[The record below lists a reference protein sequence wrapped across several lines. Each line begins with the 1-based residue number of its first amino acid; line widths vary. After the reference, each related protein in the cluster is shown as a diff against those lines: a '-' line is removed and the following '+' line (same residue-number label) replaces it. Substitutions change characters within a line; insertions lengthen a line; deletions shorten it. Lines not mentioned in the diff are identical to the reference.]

1 MGYKA
6 HKTLIKGGTPM
17 RKRLNAEMVTV
28 NGKTVNVGIDVHKVS
43 WHVTALVEG
52 VIVESATIKPCYRVL
67 KKLLAR
73 FAGGT
78 LRIAYEAGP
87 TGFSLYDELVADGI
101 DCIVVPPSLIPVES
115 GNRVKTDKRDSKKLA
130 QYLENNRL
138 KKVYVL
144 SKQERAHRQFV
155 RTRRQ
160 LSDHRTDVMRQI
172 KSLLLF
178 HGIPSPGSAKRFWT
192 RPVLRALRSI
202 TPDEYVSRS
211 LNTLID
217 LYEYLT
223 QQVKH
228 LTREVRRL
236 ARTETYARRVALLTS
251 IPGIGILSAMEVLVE
266 LQEVSRFATADQI
279 AAFLGLTPSQY
290 SSGQHVRMGK
300 ITHAGNHRLR
310 TRMVECSWIA
320 IKKDPF
326 LHKTYEEIKK
336 RRGAK
341 RAIVAV
347 SRKLI
352 IRIRRIL
359 LDEVTYRLA
368 YATAA

>member
-1 MGYKA
+1 
-6 HKTLIKGGTPM
+6 
-17 RKRLNAEMVTV
+17 
-28 NGKTVNVGIDVHKVS
+28 
-43 WHVTALVEG
+43 
-52 VIVESATIKPCYRVL
+52 
-67 KKLLAR
+67 
-73 FAGGT
+73 
-78 LRIAYEAGP
+78 
-87 TGFSLYDELVADGI
+87 
-101 DCIVVPPSLIPVES
+101 
-115 GNRVKTDKRDSKKLA
+115 
-130 QYLENNRL
+130 
-138 KKVYVL
+138 VYVL
-144 SKQERAHRQFV
+144 SKKERADRQFV

-160 LSDHRTDVMRQI
+160 LSNHRTDVMRQI

-178 HGIPSPGSAKRFWT
+178 HGIPSPGGARGFWT
-192 RPVLRALRSI
+192 RPVLRSLRSLA
-202 TPDEYVSRS
+202 PDEYVSFS
-211 LNTLID
+211 LNVLID

-228 LTREVRRL
+228 LSREVRKL
-236 ARTETYARRVALLTS
+236 ARTERYARRVELLTS
-251 IPGIGILSAMEVLVE
+251 ISGVGVLSAMEVLTE
-266 LQEVSRFATADQI
+266 LQDVSRFTTSDQL

-320 IKKDPF
+320 IRKDPG
-326 LHKTYEEIKK
+326 LYKTYEAIKK

-359 LDEVTYRLA
+359 LDGVTYRKE
-368 YATAA
+368 YAIAA

>member
-1 MGYKA
+1 
-6 HKTLIKGGTPM
+6 M
-17 RKRLNAEMVTV
+17 RKRLNADTMNV
-28 NGKTVNVGIDVHKVS
+28 NGKTVTVGIDVHKVS

-52 VIVESATIKPCYRVL
+52 VVIESATIKPCYRVL

-78 LRIAYEAGP
+78 IRIAYEAGP
-87 TGFSLYDELVADGI
+87 TGFNLYDEFVADGM

-115 GNRVKTDKRDSKKLA
+115 GNRVKTDKRDSRKLA
-130 QYLENNRL
+130 QYLESHGL
-138 KKVYVL
+138 KNVYVL
-144 SKQERAHRQFV
+144 SKEERAHRQFV

-160 LSDHRTDVMRQI
+160 LSNHRTDVMRQI

-178 HGIPSPGSAKRFWT
+178 HGIPSPGGERRFWT
-192 RPVLRALRSI
+192 RPVLRALRSS

-211 LNTLID
+211 LNALID

-228 LTREVRRL
+228 LTREVCRL
-236 ARTETYARRVALLTS
+236 ARRERYARRVELLTS
-251 IPGIGILSAMEVLVE
+251 IPGVGVLSAMEILTE
-266 LQEVSRFATADQI
+266 LQDVSRFATADQL

-326 LHKTYEEIKK
+326 LQRTYEGIKK

-359 LDEVTYRLA
+359 LDGVTYRLA
-368 YATAA
+368 YAPAA

>member
-1 MGYKA
+1 MK
-6 HKTLIKGGTPM
+6 
-17 RKRLNAEMVTV
+17 KRLNAEKVNV

-43 WHVTALVEG
+43 WHVTILVEG
-52 VIVESATIKPCYRVL
+52 AIVESATIKPSYRVL
-67 KKLLAR
+67 KKRLAR
-73 FAGGT
+73 FVGGT
-78 LRIAYEAGP
+78 IRIAYEAGP
-87 TGFSLYDELVADGI
+87 AGFSLYDELTADGF

-115 GNRVKTDKRDSKKLA
+115 GNRVKTDKRDSRKLA
-130 QYLENNRL
+130 QYLENNLL
-138 KKVYVL
+138 KRVYVL
-144 SKQERAHRQFV
+144 SKQERAHRQYV

-178 HGIPSPGSAKRFWT
+178 HGLPTFDGKRGFWT

-202 TPDEYVSRS
+202 TPDEYVSYS
-211 LNTLID
+211 LNKLID

-236 ARTETYARRVALLTS
+236 ARTETYARRVELLTS
-251 IPGIGILSAMEVLVE
+251 IPGVGVLSAMEVLTE
-266 LQEVSRFATADQI
+266 LQDVSRFATADQI

-320 IKKDPF
+320 IKKDPC
-326 LHKTYEEIKK
+326 LQRTYEGIKK

-359 LDEVTYRLA
+359 LDGVTYRLE

>member
-1 MGYKA
+1 
-6 HKTLIKGGTPM
+6 M
-17 RKRLNAEMVTV
+17 RKRLNADMVNV
-28 NGKTVNVGIDVHKVS
+28 NGKTVNVGIDVHKLS

-52 VIVESATIKPCYRVL
+52 IVVESATIKPSYRVL
-67 KKLLAR
+67 KKLLAPYTGAR
-73 FAGGT
+73 I
-78 LRIAYEAGP
+78 RIAYEAGP
-87 TGFSLYDELVADGI
+87 GGFNLYDDLTADGI
-101 DCIVVPPSLIPVES
+101 ECIVVPPSLLPVES
-115 GNRVKTDKRDSKKLA
+115 GNRVKTDKRDSRKLA
-130 QYLENNRL
+130 EYLESPRL
-138 KKVYVL
+138 KQVYVL
-144 SKQERAHRQFV
+144 SRQERAHRQFV

-160 LSDHRTDVMRQI
+160 LSNHRTDVMRQI

-178 HGIPSPGSAKRFWT
+178 HGIPLPEVDAGFWT
-192 RPVLRALRSI
+192 RPFLSSLRAVG
-202 TPDEYVSRS
+202 TDEYVSRS

-223 QQVKH
+223 QQVKKM
-228 LTREVRRL
+228 TKEVRRL
-236 ARTETYARRVALLTS
+236 ARTGKYEKRIKLLQT
-251 IPGIGILSAMEVLVE
+251 IPGVGLLSAMEILTE
-266 LQEVSRFATADQI
+266 LQDVNRFSTADQI

-320 IKKDPF
+320 IRKDPG
-326 LHKTYEEIKK
+326 LYRTYETVKK

-352 IRIRRIL
+352 IRIRRML
-359 LDEVTYRLA
+359 LDGVTYRVEC
-368 YATAA
+368 ATVA

>member
-1 MGYKA
+1 
-6 HKTLIKGGTPM
+6 M
-17 RKRLNAEMVTV
+17 RKRLNADTMNV
-28 NGKTVNVGIDVHKVS
+28 NGKTVTVGIDVHKVS

-52 VIVESATIKPCYRVL
+52 VVIESATIKPCYRVL

-78 LRIAYEAGP
+78 IRIAYEAGP
-87 TGFSLYDELVADGI
+87 TGFNLYDEFVADGM

-115 GNRVKTDKRDSKKLA
+115 GNRVKTDKRDSRKLA
-130 QYLENNRL
+130 QYLESHGL
-138 KKVYVL
+138 KNVYVL
-144 SKQERAHRQFV
+144 SKEERAHRQFV

-160 LSDHRTDVMRQI
+160 LSNHRTDVMRQI

-178 HGIPSPGSAKRFWT
+178 HGLPSPGGDRGFWT
-192 RPVLRALRSI
+192 CPVLRALRSS

-211 LNTLID
+211 LNALID

-228 LTREVRRL
+228 LTREVCRL
-236 ARTETYARRVALLTS
+236 ARRERYARRVELLTS
-251 IPGIGILSAMEVLVE
+251 IPGVGVLSAMEILTE
-266 LQEVSRFATADQI
+266 LQDVSRFATADQL

-326 LHKTYEEIKK
+326 LQRTYEGIKK

-359 LDEVTYRLA
+359 LDGVTYRLA
-368 YATAA
+368 YAPAA